1 MCCTKYGLNYMY
13 PIGFGEVD
21 YQIFAFHFSLPL
33 EKGMTLYLKNWL
45 CNVWLQ
51 LKLA

>member
-21 YQIFAFHFSLPL
+21 YQIFAISFFSPL
-33 EKGMTLYLKNWL
+33 GKGYDPSFEEL
-45 CNVWLQ
+45 VV
-51 LKLA
+51 